1 VFIYRFRYS
10 GTVDL
15 KELVKEL
22 RAYKG
27 IQRKGPIASV
37 AKSLLPMPTEDVLA
51 AHGEDAAVIK
61 CGREILLM
69 AADGIREDL
78 VQRDPHWAG
87 YCAVLVNIN
96 DIAAMGGFPVAM
108 VNVLSC
114 PDEKTRGK
122 IVEGMK
128 EACEKFMVPMVGG
141 HLHPD
146 TSYSAIDVAIL
157 GKTDR
162 SRLVLSTGA
171 SEGDSVMF
179 AIDLD
184 GHFTKGVPYSWDTT
198 SKKSKEVIKRQLRTM
213 NRVAP
218 YLTAGKDIS
227 NPGALGSLGMLLEA
241 SCKGALVK
249 VDCIPRPPK
258 TDLLQWLTAYQ
269 GCGFVLT
276 VKRGREQT
284 VKDEFAR
291 ADITADV
298 CGEVTSG
305 STLNVE
311 LNGSHEVLFDFSK
324 DTLGCA
330 VPPKS

>member
-1 VFIYRFRYS
+1 MN
-10 GTVDL
+10 L

-22 RAYKG
+22 RSYKG
-27 IQRKGPIASV
+27 VQRKVPIGPV
-37 AKSLLPMPTEDVLA
+37 AMNLLPLPNEDVLA

-78 VQRDPHWAG
+78 VEKDPHWAG

-96 DIAAMGGFPVAM
+96 DIAAMGGFPIAM

-114 PDEKTRGK
+114 SDEKKREQ
-122 IVEGMK
+122 IVDGMK

-184 GHFTKGVPYSWDTT
+184 GQFTKGVPYSWDTT
-198 SKKSKEVIKRQLRTM
+198 TRKSRDVIKRQLRTM

-227 NPGALGSLGMLLEA
+227 NPGSLGSLGMLLE
-241 SCKGALVK
+241 SSHKGAE
-249 VDCIPRPPK
+249 VDLKCIPAPPRVSMI
-258 TDLLQWLTAYQ
+258 QWLTAYQ

-276 VKRGREQT
+276 VKPGREQ
-284 VKDEFAR
+284 VVRDEFAR
-291 ADITADV
+291 ADITAEV
-298 CGEVTSG
+298 CGKITKEPV
-305 STLNVE
+305 LE
-311 LNGSHEVLFDFSK
+311 LVLDGAREILFDFRH

-330 VPPKS
+330 VPQKL

>member
-1 VFIYRFRYS
+1 MDYLAVN
-10 GTVDL
+10 L

-22 RAYKG
+22 REYRG
-27 IQRKGPIASV
+27 VRRKGPIGAV
-37 AKSLLPMPTEDVLA
+37 AMNLLPLPSEEVLA

-69 AADGIREDL
+69 AADGIMEDL
-78 VQRDPHWAG
+78 VDKNPHWAG

-96 DIAAMGGFPVAM
+96 DIAAMGGFPIAM

-114 PDEKTRGK
+114 PDEKNREQ
-122 IVEGMK
+122 IVAGMK
-128 EACEKFMVPMVGG
+128 QACEKFMVPMVGG

-146 TSYSAIDVAIL
+146 TSYSAVDVAIL

-162 SRLVLSTGA
+162 SRLVLSSGA

-184 GHFTKGVPYSWDTT
+184 GQFTKDVPYSWDTT
-198 SKKSKEVIKRQLRTM
+198 TKKSKEVIKRQLRTM

-227 NPGALGSLGMLLEA
+227 NPGSLGSLGMLLEA
-241 SCKGALVK
+241 SCKGAQ
-249 VDCIPRPPK
+249 VDISCIPTPPK
-258 TDLLQWLTAYQ
+258 VNMIQWLTAYQ

-276 VKRGREQT
+276 VKPGREQV
-284 VKDEFAR
+284 VKNEFAR
-291 ADITADV
+291 ADITAEA
-298 CGEVTSG
+298 CGKVTKEPVLEL
-305 STLNVE
+305 T
-311 LNGSHEVLFDFSK
+311 LNGSREILFDFRH

-330 VPPKS
+330 LPQKI

>member
-1 VFIYRFRYS
+1 MN
-10 GTVDL
+10 L

-22 RAYKG
+22 RGYKG
-27 IQRKGPIASV
+27 VRRKGPIGPIAMN
-37 AKSLLPMPTEDVLA
+37 LLPLPSEEILA

-78 VQRDPHWAG
+78 VERDPHWAG

-96 DIAAMGGFPVAM
+96 DIAAMGGFPIAM

-114 PDEKTRGK
+114 SDEKKREQ
-122 IVEGMK
+122 IVAGMK
-128 EACEKFMVPMVGG
+128 QACEKFVVPMVGG

-162 SRLVLSTGA
+162 SRLVLSSGA
-171 SEGDSVMF
+171 SEGDPVVF
-179 AIDLD
+179 AMDLD
-184 GHFTKGVPYSWDTT
+184 GQFTKGVPYSWDTT
-198 SKKSKEVIKRQLRTM
+198 TKKSREVIKRQLRTM
-213 NRVAP
+213 NRIAP

-227 NPGALGSLGMLLEA
+227 NPGSLGSLGMLLEA
-241 SCKGALVK
+241 SCKGAQIDLKKIPTPPK
-249 VDCIPRPPK
+249 VD
-258 TDLLQWLTAYQ
+258 LVQWLTAYQ

-276 VKRGREQT
+276 LKPGREQA

-291 ADITADV
+291 ADITAEV
-298 CGEVTSG
+298 CGKVTSEPILEIIMDG
-305 STLNVE
+305 SKET
-311 LNGSHEVLFDFSK
+311 LFDFRH

-330 VPPKS
+330 VPQKL

>member
-1 VFIYRFRYS
+1 VP
-10 GTVDL
+10 VNL

-22 RAYKG
+22 RGYKG
-27 IQRKGPIASV
+27 VRRKGPIGPIAMN
-37 AKSLLPMPTEDVLA
+37 LLPLPSEEILA

-78 VQRDPHWAG
+78 VERDPHWAG

-96 DIAAMGGFPVAM
+96 DIAAMGGFPIAM

-114 PDEKTRGK
+114 SDEKKREQ
-122 IVEGMK
+122 IVAGMK
-128 EACEKFMVPMVGG
+128 QACEKFVVPMVGG

-162 SRLVLSTGA
+162 SRLVLSSGA
-171 SEGDSVMF
+171 SEGDPVVF
-179 AIDLD
+179 AMDLD
-184 GHFTKGVPYSWDTT
+184 GQFTKGVPYSWDTT
-198 SKKSKEVIKRQLRTM
+198 TKKSREVIKRQLRTM
-213 NRVAP
+213 NRIAP

-227 NPGALGSLGMLLEA
+227 NPGSLGSLGMLLEA
-241 SCKGALVK
+241 SCKGAQIDLKKIPTPPK
-249 VDCIPRPPK
+249 VD
-258 TDLLQWLTAYQ
+258 LVQWLTAYQ

-276 VKRGREQT
+276 LKPGREQA

-291 ADITADV
+291 ADITAEV
-298 CGEVTSG
+298 CGKVTSEPILEIIMDG
-305 STLNVE
+305 SKET
-311 LNGSHEVLFDFSK
+311 LFDFRH
-324 DTLGCA
+324 DTLGYA
-330 VPPKS
+330 VPQKL

>member
-1 VFIYRFRYS
+1 VA
-10 GTVDL
+10 VNL

-22 RAYKG
+22 RSYKG
-27 IQRKGPIASV
+27 VQRKVPIGPIAMN
-37 AKSLLPMPTEDVLA
+37 LLPLPNEDVLA

-78 VQRDPHWAG
+78 VEKDPHWAG

-96 DIAAMGGFPVAM
+96 DIAAMGGFPIAM

-114 PDEKTRGK
+114 SDEKKREQ
-122 IVEGMK
+122 IVDGMK

-162 SRLVLSTGA
+162 SRLVLSSGA

-184 GHFTKGVPYSWDTT
+184 GQFTKGVPYSWDTT
-198 SKKSKEVIKRQLRTM
+198 TRKSREVIKRQLRTM

-227 NPGALGSLGMLLEA
+227 NPGSLGSLGMLLE
-241 SCKGALVK
+241 SSHKGAE
-249 VDCIPRPPK
+249 VDLKRIPAPPRVSMG
-258 TDLLQWLTAYQ
+258 QWLTAYQ

-276 VKRGREQT
+276 VKPGREQ
-284 VKDEFAR
+284 VVRDEFAR
-291 ADITADV
+291 ADITAEV
-298 CGEVTSG
+298 CGKITKEPV
-305 STLNVE
+305 LE
-311 LNGSHEVLFDFSK
+311 LVLDGAREVLFDFRH

-330 VPPKS
+330 VPQKL

>member
-1 VFIYRFRYS
+1 MN
-10 GTVDL
+10 L
-15 KELVKEL
+15 KDLVKEV
-22 RAYKG
+22 RTYKG
-27 IQRKGPIASV
+27 VQRKGPIASV
-37 AKSLLPMPTEDVLA
+37 AMSLLPLPTEDVLA
-51 AHGEDAAVIK
+51 THGEDAAVIK

-87 YCAVLVNIN
+87 YCAVLVNVN

-114 PDEKTRGK
+114 PDEKVREK
-122 IVEGMK
+122 IVGGMK

-146 TSYSAIDVAIL
+146 TTYSAIDVAIL

-184 GHFTKGVPYSWDTT
+184 GQFTKGVPYSWDTT
-198 SKKSKEVIKRQLRTM
+198 SRKSREVIKRQLRTM

-218 YLTAGKDIS
+218 FLNAGKDIS
-227 NPGALGSLGMLLEA
+227 NPGSLGSLGMMLEA
-241 SCKGALVK
+241 SGKGARVQL
-249 VDCIPRPPK
+249 DRIPRPEK
-258 TDLLQWLTAYQ
+258 VNFVQWLTSYQ
-269 GCGFVLT
+269 GCGFVLSVKPGREET
-276 VKRGREQT
+276 VKA
-284 VKDEFAR
+284 EFAR
-291 ADITADV
+291 ADITAEV
-298 CGEVTSG
+298 CGKVIDEPI
-305 STLNVE
+305 LEVE
-311 LNGSHEVLFDFSK
+311 LAGSRETLFDFRH

-330 VPPKS
+330 VPPKT